1 MTSSPDEG
9 LSGVLVL
16 GSVFLV
22 VTGGEALYADMGHF
36 GRRPIQVMWYSVVLP
51 GLVLNYFGQ
60 GALLLDRPEAVE
72 NPFYELVPEAG
83 VIPLTILATAATVI
97 ASQALISGAFSLTMQ
112 AINLGYLPRLRI
124 HHTSPSQFGQIYIPT
139 VNWGLAV
146 ACIALVVSF
155 GSSTNLAA
163 AYGVAVTMTMFITTV
178 LFYVVCRQR
187 WGWSTARAG
196 TVCGVFLVV
205 DIAFL
210 AGNIVKIPDGGWF
223 PLVIGAVIFTVMT
236 TWRTGRS
243 LVAARLREAELSL
256 DAFVVSLMRKPP
268 ARVPGTAVY
277 MSSRPF
283 ATPVA
288 LLANV
293 RFNEVVHEE
302 VVVLGVKI
310 ERTPVVPS
318 ARRVEVID
326 HGSGFASVV
335 LRFGFMERTDVPQA
349 LSTLV
354 SSALTFDPLH
364 TMYFLGRERIAATG
378 RPGMAIWRERLFAI
392 LLRNATDVGN
402 FYHLPTDRTVEIGQ
416 RVDL

>member
-1 MTSSPDEG
+1 M
-9 LSGVLVL
+9 LVL

-178 LFYVVCRQR
+178 LFYVVCR
-187 WGWSTARAG
+187 RAVG
-196 TVCGVFLVV
+196 LERGAGRPVCGLFLVV
-205 DIAFL
+205 DVAFL

-256 DAFVVSLMRKPP
+256 DAFVDSLMRKPP

-277 MSSRPF
+277 MSSRPY
-283 ATPVA
+283 ATPAA

-302 VVVLGVKI
+302 VVVLGVNT
-310 ERTPVVPS
+310 ERTPVVPVRPQGRG
-318 ARRVEVID
+318 RRPRLR
-326 HGSGFASVV
+326 V
-335 LRFGFMERTDVPQA
+335 LRRWCCVSASWSEPMSPRHCRHWCRRRSPSIH
-349 LSTLV
+349 STPCT
-354 SSALTFDPLH
+354 SSGGNGSRPPS
-364 TMYFLGRERIAATG
+364 

-416 RVDL
+416 RVDI